1 MQRKINDTTVA
12 QKIIFVVGNS
22 RSGTTMLGRILG
34 RSSEV
39 LTFNELHFFEQM
51 WTPSIP
57 AGKIRLE
64 KAIQFTARLLGI
76 QREGYYAQ
84 SDLSQY
90 RDEAERLVAA
100 LPEELNAPKVFAAF
114 LGYEANLRGK
124 AIACDQTPRN
134 IFYIHELL
142 TYYPNAFIVHIIRD
156 PRDVL
161 LSQKNRWRRR
171 GFAKKKIPLK
181 ESLRYWVNYHPISI
195 SLLWKSGIMAWEKYK
210 NHARVHSIQFE
221 NLIEHP
227 DETIRGVCQFLEL
240 EYAPV
245 MLAVPQVGSSHGKD
259 QPDRLG
265 INKEI
270 AGRWQRASRMDSV
283 DLYICQKLT
292 KKQMFGFGYQLAK
305 FQFTPFYYLWILAL
319 WPIKAIMTVF
329 VNLDKSANI
338 ITFLRRRLG

>member
-1 MQRKINDTTVA
+1 MQTKIDDVAVA
-12 QKIIFVVGNS
+12 QKVVFVVGNS

-57 AGKIRLE
+57 AGKIGLE

-84 SDLSQY
+84 SDLNHY

-100 LPEELNAPKVFAAF
+100 LPGELNAPQVFAAF
-114 LGYEANLRGK
+114 LRYEASLRGK
-124 AIACDQTPRN
+124 TTACDQTPRN

-171 GFAKKKIPLK
+171 GFAKKRIPLK
-181 ESLRYWVNYHPISI
+181 ESMRYWVNYHPISI
-195 SLLWKSGIMAWEKYK
+195 SLLWKSGIKAWEKHK
-210 NHARVHSIQFE
+210 NHSRVHSVHFE

-227 DETIRGVCQFLEL
+227 DETIRQVCQFLGL
-240 EYAPV
+240 VYAPV
-245 MLAVPQVGSSHGKD
+245 MLEVPQVGSSHGKD

-270 AGRWQRASRMDSV
+270 AGRWQRASRIDSV
-283 DLYICQKLT
+283 DLSICQKITEKHMLE
-292 KKQMFGFGYQLAK
+292 FGYPLAR
-305 FQFTPFYYLWILAL
+305 FQFNPFYYLWILAL
-319 WPIKAIMTVF
+319 WPIKAMLTVF